1 MERGTDVQESNVI
14 KRSEW
19 VTCIAVITFDLELG
33 QKLEHIYPS
42 IESEFTDEERINLC
56 FSSFP
61 ESVNSE
67 CDIVYSFRLN
77 RAKPKSASDK
87 DGTCTDYTNPMI

>member
-33 QKLEHIYPS
+33 QS
-42 IESEFTDEERINLC
+42 MS
-56 FSSFP
+56 
-61 ESVNSE
+61 
-67 CDIVYSFRLN
+67 
-77 RAKPKSASDK
+77 
-87 DGTCTDYTNPMI
+87 

>member
-1 MERGTDVQESNVI
+1 MQESSLNMHTTVYNYAN
-14 KRSEW
+14 R
-19 VTCIAVITFDLELG
+19 
-33 QKLEHIYPS
+33 
-42 IESEFTDEERINLC
+42 C